1 MFYRNYDRWMTVPVS
16 FGSQFSAGKPRELFR
31 GPYLNPWG
39 LSYDVA
45 PDARRFIVLR
55 RVAGGQRS
63 QQPQLI
69 LNWFT
74 ELRQKMAEG
83 GK

>member
-1 MFYRNYDRWMTVPVS
+1 MVVPVS
-16 FGSQFSAGKPRELFR
+16 LGAQFSAGKPRELFR
-31 GPYLNPWG
+31 GPFLNVTG
-39 LSYDVA
+39 RSYDVGS
-45 PDARRFIVLR
+45 DARRFLVLR
-55 RVAGGQRS
+55 RVAGEPRS